1 MGSGPG
7 SRSRLGATSP
17 PHPTARRARDP
28 PAEPAAS
35 AGTGEIAVGSVT
47 YPSPFLPLTSA
58 RPPPHLPGAGAPA
71 PAEGSSSS
79 TLPVILPGAGGKR

>member
-17 PHPTARRARDP
+17 PHSTASPGPPT
-28 PAEPAAS
+28 EPAAS
-35 AGTGEIAVGSVT
+35 AGTGEIAVGLVI
-47 YPSPFLPLTSA
+47 YPCRFLPLTSA

-71 PAEGSSSS
+71 PAEDSSSS